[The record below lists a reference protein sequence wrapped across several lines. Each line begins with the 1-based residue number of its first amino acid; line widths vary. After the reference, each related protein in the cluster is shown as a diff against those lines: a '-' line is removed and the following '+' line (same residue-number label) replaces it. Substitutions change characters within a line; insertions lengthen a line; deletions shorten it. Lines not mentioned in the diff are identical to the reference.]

1 LTNSEY
7 VTMKHLIICCFLL
20 ISSTFC
26 GLSQVDFNG
35 VWQGVMVKDGAKN
48 EQGSLLYADFSING
62 KTLEGKMRDEIF
74 NTDFFAVKKIKGSA
88 NGNEINV
95 NQFVIEKKIG
105 SAKITWCKIDAKL
118 IYNDSTGYLEGRYVS
133 TDCKNNTGKIILYKS
148 TAIFSA
154 TETTPLTHNWFP
166 AFNKDYNKGYNAP
179 LIREKERK
187 NFVFQ
192 PIYFDYDKADIRA
205 EHSDFLKRMVR
216 VVDGHSDLR
225 IKVTGHTDADGS
237 DGYNIELSKKRA
249 QALIEFFIANGLSR
263 DRIEIDF
270 KGESLPVDSN
280 DTPEGKQRN
289 RRVDFAFI

>member
-1 LTNSEY
+1 
-7 VTMKHLIICCFLL
+7 MRHLL
-20 ISSTFC
+20 IFYFLFFSSAFY

-35 VWQGVMVKDGAKN
+35 VWQGIMVKDGSKI

-62 KTLEGKMRDEIF
+62 KTLEGKTRDELF
-74 NTDFFAVKKIKGSA
+74 NTDYYAVKKIKGSA
-88 NGNEINV
+88 NGNEINI
-95 NQFVIEKKIG
+95 NQFVIEKKKG
-105 SAKITWCKIDAKL
+105 STKTTWCRVDARL
-118 IYNDSTGYLEGRYVS
+118 IYNDSTGYLEGRYLS
-133 TDCKNNTGKIILYKS
+133 TDCKNNTGKIILFKS
-148 TAIFSA
+148 SA
-154 TETTPLTHNWFP
+154 TFSTSEATPLTHNWFP
-166 AFNKDYNKGYNAP
+166 TFIKDYNKGYNAP

-192 PIYFDYDKADIRA
+192 AIYFDYDKADIRA
-205 EHSDFLKRMVR
+205 EHTDFLKRMAR

-237 DGYNIELSKKRA
+237 DEYNVELSKKRA
-249 QALIEFFIANGLSR
+249 QALIEFFMANGLSR

-270 KGESLPVDSN
+270 KGETSPVDSN

>member
-1 LTNSEY
+1 MTNSEY
-7 VTMKHLIICCFLL
+7 VTMRHLIFFCFLL
-20 ISSTFC
+20 ISSTFF

-48 EQGSLLYADFSING
+48 EHGSLLYADFTING

-74 NTDFFAVKKIKGSA
+74 NTDYFAVKKIKGSA
-88 NGNEINV
+88 NGNEVSV
-95 NQFVIEKKIG
+95 NQFVIEKKKG
-105 SAKITWCKIDAKL
+105 STKITWCKIDAKL
-118 IYNDSTGYLEGRYVS
+118 IYNDSTGYLEGRYIS

-148 TAIFSA
+148 TATFSA
-154 TETTPLTHNWFP
+154 TEVTPLTHNWFP
-166 AFNKDYNKGYNAP
+166 AFNKDFNKGYNAP
-179 LIREKERK
+179 IIREKERK

-192 PIYFDYDKADIRA
+192 PIYFDYDKAEIRA
-205 EHSDFLKRMVR
+205 EHTDFLKRMVR

-237 DGYNIELSKKRA
+237 DEYNIELSKKRA
-249 QALIEFFIANGLSR
+249 QALIEFFIANGLSS

-280 DTPEGKQRN
+280 NTPEGKQRN